1 MPRMLPVEAEVV
13 KTPANSLIASAVRMS
28 GQPNRM
34 PVQKRAWQAQA
45 WMMYDSVGE
54 LRYAANWVG
63 NVCSRALLKVAKRD
77 GTGLLRPVTA
87 GVSFGYLTDLFDG
100 PDGQEQMLKSI
111 GIHLFIAGECYLV
124 GRAPLPERGE
134 IEGSDIWEIVSTEE
148 ISQNGRQWQID
159 YGDGLPAIL
168 LGDADTVVRLWNPH
182 PRKHVEA
189 DSPVRAQLSNLRELL
204 LLSRH
209 VTAQATSRLAG
220 NGIEWVPA
228 EMSFPIPDD
237 APEGTTSATAFQ
249 MALSDA
255 MADALGDPESPESLV
270 PLVVSAPGEQIAN
283 VKHQTFWSEFDEKL
297 PELRNEAIR
306 RLALGLDIPA
316 EVMLGTADMNHW
328 SAWQVEES
336 SIKVVIEPMLG
347 VITNCLTVGYLQPI
361 TNDPTEIIVADTADL
376 RLRPNRSKEA
386 VELWDRVIL
395 SDEAVRRETG
405 FGEEDAPDDNEIK
418 QRLIAKV
425 ASGSATPEQVGQ
437 ALELLGISGITAVG
451 DQTNQARP
459 DPSLQDHPVRDIPD
473 PQAASLAAASE
484 VLVFRALE
492 RAGNRLRSLKQTRP
506 PVAAADTYQF
516 VECQVGEL
524 DKVLADAWDCIPR
537 LMPHYPEMQQQVITA
552 ALDSYC
558 RHLLLNQRPYSRTE
572 MEHYLTST
580 SVRTL
585 A

>member
-1 MPRMLPVEAEVV
+1 MLSVEAEVV
-13 KTPANSLIASAVRMS
+13 KSPANSLVASAVRMS

-34 PVQKRAWQAQA
+34 AVQKKAWQAQA
-45 WMMYDSVGE
+45 WQMYDSVGE

-63 NVCSRALLKVAKRD
+63 NVCSRARLTIAKRD
-77 GTGLLRPVTA
+77 SMGLLQPVVQ
-87 GVSFGYLTDLFDG
+87 GPSVDYLTDLFDG

-124 GRAPLPERGE
+124 GRNPRPERGE
-134 IEGSDIWEIVSTEE
+134 LPGDDIWEIVSTEE
-148 ISQNGRQWQID
+148 ISQSGRNWQID
-159 YGDGLPAIL
+159 YGDGLAAIVL
-168 LGDADTVVRLWNPH
+168 QEDETVVRLWNPH
-182 PRKHVEA
+182 PRRHVQA
-189 DSPVRAQLSNLRELL
+189 DSPVRAQLPNLRELL
-204 LLSRH
+204 ILSRH

-228 EMSFPIPDD
+228 EMSFPVPPD

-249 MALSDA
+249 MALA
-255 MADALGDPESPESLV
+255 EGMADALADPESTESLV
-270 PLVVSAPGEQIAN
+270 PLVVSAPGEMIQH
-283 VKHQTFWSEFDEKL
+283 VTHQTFWSPFDEQV
-297 PELRNEAIR
+297 PALRNEAIR

-347 VITNCLTVGYLQPI
+347 VITNCLTVGYLHPI
-361 TNDPTEIIVADTADL
+361 TKDPTEIIVADTAEL

-386 VELWDRVIL
+386 IELWDRIIL
-395 SDEAVRRETG
+395 SDSAARRETG
-405 FGEEDAPDDNEIK
+405 FGEEDAPSDDEFK

-437 ALELLGISGITAVG
+437 ALELLGIKGIDNVG

-459 DPSLQDHPVRDIPD
+459 DPSLQDHPTQDLPD
-473 PQAASLAAASE
+473 TQAASLTAASE

-537 LMPHYPEMQQQVITA
+537 LMPNIPEVQRRVITA

-558 RHLLLNQRPYSRTE
+558 RHLLLNQRPYERAE
-572 MEHYLTST
+572 MEHYLTAT
-580 SVRTL
+580 SVRAL